1 MVVGRET
8 VPKYIV
14 LLTLVVITTFISGC
28 GSPPLSNKEQEF
40 ANIISLPYDDLHDK
54 FRLTIPR
61 GLNDYKFGYPI
72 ELELVNDSRD
82 TVRFSSDFGINLF
95 TYDKSTDKW
104 VEINNLVE
112 YLPVGDYELHP
123 MSNDSLG
130 GPVISVY
137 PELQDFTQSI
147 TIRVL
152 MVGEVIREGIS
163 TNVFAGSYIDITLSP

>member
-1 MVVGRET
+1 MKRET
-8 VPKYIV
+8 VTKHI
-14 LLTLVVITTFISGC
+14 LSLTLVVITTFISGC

-40 ANIISLPYDDLHDK
+40 ANIISIPYDDLNDML
-54 FRLTIPR
+54 RLTIPR
-61 GLNDYKFGYPI
+61 GLDDFKIGNSIDV
-72 ELELVNDSRD
+72 ELVNDSRD
-82 TVRFSSDFGINLF
+82 IILFSSDFGINLF
-95 TYDKSTDKW
+95 TYDVTTDKW
-104 VEINNLVE
+104 VEIKNLVE

-123 MSNDSLG
+123 MSNDSLD

-152 MVGEVIREGIS
+152 IVGEVIREGTP